1 MTDAL
6 PALLTA
12 SRRRFE
18 SKVALSCSDG
28 EFTFAEVDDYSSAF
42 AGALRERDVAPGDR
56 VVLYAPNCWEWVF
69 AYFGALKAGAVVVPV
84 NYALTADELGYI
96 VRNCEPRLILIHADR
111 AEYAERL
118 IDYAGGARIVTV
130 GRTKASVGEEFSEFI
145 KATPAQTVKR
155 EPLDPAMICYTSG
168 TTGRPKGAVLSQQS
182 VSLNANLTA
191 LMHGRSSNDVVV
203 SALPLPHV
211 YGHVVMN
218 STLRSGGTL
227 VLKGAFDAGDALAS
241 IESHRATMFEGVP
254 AMYLYML
261 SEPSLNRRNYD
272 SLRICTVGGQTMPV
286 DKMSAIE
293 SAFGCPLIELW
304 GMTELAGLGTTH
316 PHTGPVQLGSIGVA
330 LPFLE
335 TKISEV
341 DEHGSDQVGELLVRG
356 PQVMLGYYRN
366 EEATANSISADG
378 WLRTGDI
385 ARKDQFNRIYVVD
398 RKKDMILCGGYN
410 VYPAEIERV
419 ISEHPAVAMVAVCG
433 RAHATK
439 GEAPE
444 AFVVTK
450 PGVTVDLSTL
460 DSFCRERL
468 AAYKAPRKFHLVSEL
483 PKTSTGKILRRALRE
498 IDPQT
503 LN

>member
-1 MTDAL
+1 
-6 PALLTA
+6 
-12 SRRRFE
+12 
-18 SKVALSCSDG
+18 
-28 EFTFAEVDDYSSAF
+28 
-42 AGALRERDVAPGDR
+42 
-56 VVLYAPNCWEWVF
+56 
-69 AYFGALKAGAVVVPV
+69 
-84 NYALTADELGYI
+84 
-96 VRNCEPRLILIHADR
+96 
-111 AEYAERL
+111 
-118 IDYAGGARIVTV
+118 
-130 GRTKASVGEEFSEFI
+130 
-145 KATPAQTVKR
+145 
-155 EPLDPAMICYTSG
+155 
-168 TTGRPKGAVLSQQS
+168 
-182 VSLNANLTA
+182 
-191 LMHGRSSNDVVV
+191 V

-227 VLKGAFDAGDALAS
+227 VLKGAFDAGDALVS

-261 SEPSLNRRNYD
+261 SDPSINRRNFD

-286 DKMSAIE
+286 DKMSAVE
-293 SAFGCPLIELW
+293 TALGCPLIELW

-316 PHTGPVQLGSIGVA
+316 PHTGPIQLGSIGVA

-335 TKISEV
+335 TRISSAVE
-341 DEHGSDQVGELLVRG
+341 GSPDDVGELLVRG

-366 EEATANSISADG
+366 EQATAEAISEDG

-385 ARKDQFNRIYVVD
+385 ARKDEFNRIYVVD

-444 AFVVTK
+444 AFVVKK
-450 PGVTVDLSTL
+450 PGVNL
-460 DSFCRERL
+460 DASSLDAFCRERL
-468 AAYKAPRKFHLVSEL
+468 AAYKAPRKFYLVSEL
-483 PKTSTGKILRRALRE
+483 PKTSTGKILRRALRD
-498 IDPQT
+498 IDPNS